1 MESTWSLYG
10 VYREST
16 WNLHGV
22 YRESTGSLQG
32 VYMEFTWS
40 LHGVYMESTWS
51 LLILEPNFHHQ
62 VQNLELYMESTQN
75 LHTIIQVNY
84 ITTVYSCVWEII
96 Y

>member
-22 YRESTGSLQG
+22 YRESTGSLQ
-32 VYMEFTWS
+32 
-40 LHGVYMESTWS
+40 GVYMESTWS

>member
-1 MESTWSLYG
+1 MEYTWSLYG

-32 VYMEFTWS
+32 VYI
-40 LHGVYMESTWS
+40 
-51 LLILEPNFHHQ
+51 ILEPNFHHQ